1 LFVTKY
7 SDKAWGRYFF
17 YETIFSAAF
26 GYGMFKN
33 HSTSSNVVG
42 FLRNTSQNLAVK
54 FFKNNKQG
62 DGFHAL
68 LPANDA
74 FTTRAIN
81 LVL

>member
-1 LFVTKY
+1 
-7 SDKAWGRYFF
+7 
-17 YETIFSAAF
+17 
-26 GYGMFKN
+26 MFKN
-33 HSTSSNVVG
+33 QSTSLNVVG
-42 FLRNTSQNLAVK
+42 FLGNTLQILAVK

-74 FTTRAIN
+74 FTTGAIN